1 MTVAIQTQ
9 FNNVSDKLTLVSSVQ
24 EDDTLNTEYKCTRT
38 VVLAGD
44 SIWDC
49 TLKTVCITGIH
60 IAETVWNDG
69 DEDCT
74 TTHIGV
80 VYTVNGATDVEDS
93 WRLYTDTGFEAVV
106 SKLLGCDVSYTEQG
120 MQDNNYASME
130 L

>member
-1 MTVAIQTQ
+1 MTTATQ
-9 FNNVSDKLTLVSSVQ
+9 FNVSDKLTLVGVTK
-24 EDDTLNTEYKCTRT
+24 EGDDTVTEYKCNRT

-60 IAETVWNDG
+60 ITETQWND
-69 DEDCT
+69 DEDCDIDST
-74 TTHIGV
+74 IHIGV
-80 VYTVNGATDVEDS
+80 VYNVNGATEVEGS
-93 WRLYTDTGFEAVV
+93 WRLYTDSGFKAVV
-106 SKLLGCDVSYTEQG
+106 RKLLGCDVSYTEQG

>member
-24 EDDTLNTEYKCTRT
+24 EGDTLSTEYKCNRT
-38 VVLAGD
+38 VVLAGN

-49 TLKTVCITGIH
+49 TLKTVCITGIY
-60 IAETVWNDG
+60 IAETVYDENDIS
-69 DEDCT
+69 
-74 TTHIGV
+74 THIGV
-80 VYTVNGATDVEDS
+80 TYTVNGATDVEGS

>member
-9 FNNVSDKLTLVSSVQ
+9 FNNVSDKLTLVSRQQ
-24 EDDTLNTEYKCTRT
+24 EGETLNTEYKCTRT

-44 SIWDC
+44 SLWDC

-60 IAETVWNDG
+60 IAETVY
-69 DEDCT
+69 DEDEDIS
-74 TTHIGV
+74 THIGV
-80 VYTVNGATDVEDS
+80 TYTVNGATDVEGS

-120 MQDNNYASME
+120 MQNDNLASME

>member
-1 MTVAIQTQ
+1 MTTAIQTQ

-24 EDDTLNTEYKCTRT
+24 EGETLNTEYKCTRT

-49 TLKTVCITGIH
+49 TLKTVCITGIY
-60 IAETVWNDG
+60 IAETVY
-69 DEDCT
+69 DEDDIST
-74 TTHIGV
+74 SINV
-80 VYTVNGATDVEDS
+80 AYTVNGNTDVEGS

-120 MQDNNYASME
+120 MQNDNLASME

>member
-9 FNNVSDKLTLVSSVQ
+9 FNNVSDKLTLVSRQQ
-24 EDDTLNTEYKCTRT
+24 EGDTLSTEYKCTRT
-38 VVLAGD
+38 VVLAGN

-60 IAETVWNDG
+60 ITETVYDENDIS
-69 DEDCT
+69 
-74 TTHIGV
+74 THIGV
-80 VYTVNGATDVEDS
+80 VYTVNGDADVEDS
-93 WRLYTDTGFEAVV
+93 WRLYTDTGFASVV
-106 SKLLGCDVSYTEQG
+106 SMLLGCDVSYTEQG

>member
-9 FNNVSDKLTLVSSVQ
+9 FNNVSNKLTLVSRQQ
-24 EDDTLNTEYKCTRT
+24 EDETLSTEYKCKRT

-49 TLKTVCITGIH
+49 DIKTVCITGIH
-60 IAETVWNDG
+60 IAEADYDG
-69 DEDCT
+69 DIS
-74 TTHIGV
+74 THIGV
-80 VYTVNGATDVEDS
+80 VYTVNGDTEVEGS
-93 WRLYTDTGFEAVV
+93 WRLYTDTGFKAVV
-106 SKLLGCDVSYTEQG
+106 SKLLGCDVEYTEQG

>member
-9 FNNVSDKLTLVSSVQ
+9 FNNVSDKLTLVSRQQ
-24 EDDTLNTEYKCTRT
+24 EGDTLNTEYKCTRT

-49 TLKTVCITGIH
+49 TLKTVCITGIY
-60 IAETVWNDG
+60 IAETVYDANDIS
-69 DEDCT
+69 T
-74 TTHIGV
+74 SINV
-80 VYTVNGATDVEDS
+80 AYTVNGATDVEGS

-120 MQDNNYASME
+120 MQNDNLASME

>member
-9 FNNVSDKLTLVSSVQ
+9 FDNVSPKLTLVSREQ
-24 EDDTLNTEYKCTRT
+24 EGDTLSTEYKCTRT

-60 IAETVWNDG
+60 ITETDYDG
-69 DEDCT
+69 DGDIS
-74 TTHIGV
+74 THIAV
-80 VYTVNGATDVEDS
+80 VYNVNGNEDYEDS
-93 WRLYTDTGFEAVV
+93 WRLYTDSGFAEVV

-120 MQDNNYASME
+120 MQQDNYASME

>member
-9 FNNVSDKLTLVSSVQ
+9 FDNVSDKLTLVSSVQ
-24 EDDTLNTEYKCTRT
+24 EGETLNTEYKCTRT

-49 TLKTVCITGIH
+49 TLKTVCITGIY
-60 IAETVWNDG
+60 IAETLY
-69 DEDCT
+69 DEDEDVS
-74 TTHIGV
+74 THIGV
-80 VYTVNGATDVEDS
+80 VYTVDGATDVEDS

-106 SKLLGCDVSYTEQG
+106 SKLLGTDVSYTEQG